1 MRAIARSGGLARLV
15 YSILFYLILPLVVLR
30 HLWRSLREPLYRERM
45 SERFGFCAPV
55 EGRPIWVHAVSAG
68 ETIAAVPFIRQLAEH
83 YPVVVTNMT
92 ATGRERA
99 RTLLGDSVVHAYAP
113 YDLPDG
119 VARFLSRVNPQV
131 AVFIDTEVWPNMI
144 ALAVGRG
151 IPVELVN
158 ARMSAKSASGYARG
172 AALSRPM
179 FGAVSGVCA
188 QTDAHRARFLTLGV
202 PQDRVVVTGSI
213 KFDMV
218 VDEAAAAALTGTLPE
233 GGPVFMAG
241 STHAGEE
248 EDAVLQAVVVARQKI
263 PGLRMILVPRHPW
276 RFDGA
281 ADACRALGLSV
292 VRRSSGEAASASTDV
307 FLVDTM
313 GELRA
318 FYSLCDVAFVGG
330 SLAPEGGHNLLEAA
344 AFRVPVIMGPHL
356 YDIDDIAEPFREA
369 GALKVVAGADELAA
383 QLTKWS
389 LDVEAGAAAG
399 ERAKG
404 LFDANQG
411 ATRRSVERVLAHAR
425 RFDSAG

>member
-1 MRAIARSGGLARLV
+1 
-15 YSILFYLILPLVVLR
+15 
-30 HLWRSLREPLYRERM
+30 
-45 SERFGFCAPV
+45 
-55 EGRPIWVHAVSAG
+55 
-68 ETIAAVPFIRQLAEH
+68 
-83 YPVVVTNMT
+83 
-92 ATGRERA
+92 
-99 RTLLGDSVVHAYAP
+99 
-113 YDLPDG
+113 
-119 VARFLSRVNPQV
+119 
-131 AVFIDTEVWPNMI
+131 
-144 ALAVGRG
+144 
-151 IPVELVN
+151 
-158 ARMSAKSASGYARG
+158 
-172 AALSRPM
+172 
-179 FGAVSGVCA
+179 
-188 QTDAHRARFLTLGV
+188 
-202 PQDRVVVTGSI
+202 
-213 KFDMV
+213 
-218 VDEAAAAALTGTLPE
+218 
-233 GGPVFMAG
+233 MAG

-248 EDAVLQAVVVARQKI
+248 EDAVLQAFVVARQKI

-369 GALKVVAGADELAA
+369 GALKVVADADELAA

-389 LDVEAGAAAG
+389 LDVEAGAVAG

>member
-119 VARFLSRVNPQV
+119 VARFLSRVNPRV
-131 AVFIDTEVWPNMI
+131 AVFIDTEAWPNMI

-179 FGAVSGVCA
+179 FGAVSGGCA

-248 EDAVLQAVVVARQKI
+248 EDAVLQAFVVARQKI